1 MEPDLDRI
9 LSKKIREAEQR
20 PVSWNKQ
27 EVWKIV
33 LSQTGTRP
41 PYRFSY
47 YVAAAMVPLLIYF
60 AVQPTKNEIR
70 LTVADEQVADEK
82 GKSKITPTEPEK
94 TVEEKKLDHLSEPV
108 ARATD
113 STPMIAITDT
123 APTSRDTT
131 QRVQSQRQTTD
142 AIPEPV
148 TNNQIFEDD
157 YLLVDAVTVP
167 EQKIKPIVGVIT
179 ESYSEDMANVKRKK
193 RLRKLKPSD
202 QTPWEDP
209 KNALV
214 FAMRK

>member
-27 EVWKIV
+27 DVWRNV

-41 PYRFSY
+41 HYRYLY

-60 AVQPTKNEIR
+60 AVLPTKVEITP
-70 LTVADEQVADEK
+70 TVADKLVSDEK
-82 GKSKITPTEPEK
+82 GKSRVTPTEPEN
-94 TVEEKKLDHLSEPV
+94 TVVEKKQDHISEPA

-123 APTSRDTT
+123 RPMSPDTT
-131 QRVQSQRQTTD
+131 QRVQAEKQTTD
-142 AIPEPV
+142 VIPEPV
-148 TNNQIFEDD
+148 TNNQISEDA

-167 EQKIKPIVGVIT
+167 EQKIKPIVGIIT
-179 ESYSEDMANVKRKK
+179 ESYSEDIANVKRNK
-193 RLRKLKPSD
+193 RLRKLKPSEE
-202 QTPWEDP
+202 TPWEDP